1 MKKKAWDW
9 WTHIKCNAYK
19 PEKRPSIPN
28 VVIISVNEL
37 IEISCTVKK
46 IDDMK
51 DHKKDQIYPN
61 RKRNSQKSEKGKW

>member
-1 MKKKAWDW
+1 MRINQK
-9 WTHIKCNAYK
+9 
-19 PEKRPSIPN
+19 KRPSIPN

-37 IEISCTVKK
+37 IEISCTVKR

-61 RKRNSQKSEKGKW
+61 RKRNKSQKKKNDKN